1 MSKGKSKE
9 ELIGEFRVESI
20 QEAAMRVIARKGV
33 AGASMQ
39 DIAEEAGI
47 AKGTIYLYFENQ
59 RDLLER
65 TVDYAF
71 RRLAEQL
78 ETAIDAPGTF
88 RERFE
93 RLFRTTIEFL
103 EANVTLLQLYGATKF
118 EGSEPG
124 RASCDRTARPHY
136 QRYIARFQGLL
147 SEAMAS
153 GEIRAADPVRL
164 AHFLQEGFMGV
175 LMERLREDSKPSIE
189 EELAWLMETMFHG
202 ISKRSHQ

>member
-1 MSKGKSKE
+1 
-9 ELIGEFRVESI
+9 
-20 QEAAMRVIARKGV
+20 MRVIARKGV

-39 DIAEEAGI
+39 EIAEEAGI
-47 AKGTIYLYFENQ
+47 AKGTIYLYFQNQ

-71 RRLAEQL
+71 GRLAGQL
-78 ETAIDAPGTF
+78 ETAIEAPGTF

-103 EANVTLLQLYGATKF
+103 EANVALLQLYGATKF
-118 EGSEPG
+118 TEGSEPG
-124 RASCDRTARPHY
+124 QASCDRTTRPHY

-153 GEIRAADPVRL
+153 GEIRSADPVRL
-164 AHFLQEGFMGV
+164 ANYLQEGFMGV
-175 LMERLREDSKPSIE
+175 LMERLKEESKPPID
-189 EELAWLMETMFHG
+189 EELGWLMETMFHG
-202 ISKRSHQ
+202 ISNRRSHE